1 MRRCAKM
8 HEYGVSNAGG
18 FAVRS
23 GDMKVGIVGA
33 GMVGSASAYALTM
46 LGIASEIVLVD
57 YNTDLAQA
65 QAEDISHAVPFVSAT
80 LVRAGH
86 YDDFA
91 GAGVVIISA
100 GVSQKPGETRLELLG
115 RNAEVF
121 RQVVDQV
128 LAAAPNAI
136 LLIASNPVDIMTDIA
151 TRLSGLAPQRVI
163 GSGTILDTARFR
175 SLLGRYLEISPQS
188 VHAYVLGEHGDSEV
202 LAWSNAMVGAVPLM
216 SFAEQ
221 AGKPV
226 TDTVRSEIDAGVRHA
241 ADKII
246 KGKGAT
252 YYGIGAGLARIV
264 KAIASD
270 QRDVLSVSSVTAELA
285 GVTNVAASVP
295 RVIGSSGIL
304 MDLVPDLDETERIA
318 LAKSARM
325 LKDLALSVPC

>member
-1 MRRCAKM
+1 M
-8 HEYGVSNAGG
+8 
-18 FAVRS
+18 
-23 GDMKVGIVGA
+23 
-33 GMVGSASAYALTM
+33 
-46 LGIASEIVLVD
+46 
-57 YNTDLAQA
+57 
-65 QAEDISHAVPFVSAT
+65 PFVSAT
-80 LVRAGH
+80 LVRAGK
-86 YDDFA
+86 YDDFV
-91 GAGVVIISA
+91 GTGVVIISA

-216 SFAEQ
+216 SFAKQ

-246 KGKGAT
+246 KEKVPPIT
-252 YYGIGAGLARIV
+252 
-264 KAIASD
+264 
-270 QRDVLSVSSVTAELA
+270 
-285 GVTNVAASVP
+285 ASVP
-295 RVIGSSGIL
+295 VWHGSSKRLPAISVMCFPFPASQRSWQG
-304 MDLVPDLDETERIA
+304 
-318 LAKSARM
+318 SRM
-325 LKDLALSVPC
+325 LLRPCHG

>member
-1 MRRCAKM
+1 
-8 HEYGVSNAGG
+8 
-18 FAVRS
+18 
-23 GDMKVGIVGA
+23 MKVGIVGA

-86 YDDFA
+86 YDDFV

-226 TDTVRSEIDAGVRHA
+226 TDTVRSEIDAGVRRA

>member
-1 MRRCAKM
+1 
-8 HEYGVSNAGG
+8 
-18 FAVRS
+18 
-23 GDMKVGIVGA
+23 MKVGIVGA

-80 LVRAGH
+80 LVRAGN
-86 YDDFA
+86 YDDFV

-226 TDTVRSEIDAGVRHA
+226 TDAVRSEIDAGVRRA

>member
-1 MRRCAKM
+1 
-8 HEYGVSNAGG
+8 
-18 FAVRS
+18 
-23 GDMKVGIVGA
+23 MKVGIVGA

-80 LVRAGH
+80 LVRAGD
-86 YDDFA
+86 YGDFA

-270 QRDVLSVSSVTAELA
+270 QRDVLSVSSVTAELG
-285 GVTNVAASVP
+285 GVINVAASVP

>member
-1 MRRCAKM
+1 
-8 HEYGVSNAGG
+8 
-18 FAVRS
+18 
-23 GDMKVGIVGA
+23 MKVGIVGA

-121 RQVVDQV
+121 RRVVDQV

-226 TDTVRSEIDAGVRHA
+226 TDTVRSEIDAGVRRA

-270 QRDVLSVSSVTAELA
+270 QRDVLSVSSVTAELG
-285 GVTNVAASVP
+285 GVINVAASVP
-295 RVIGSSGIL
+295 RVIGSGGIL